1 VHRATLAEITETFSA
16 VQNEFSNPNRW
27 VRLQILAA
35 AAEIPELHARL
46 MKIHAEQHALVVD
59 FLQTALRG
67 LAAGQPG
74 STDQSIDAVVS
85 LASPL
90 ASLIMTQALGSV
102 LDDFSLEGVR
112 EQASDEM
119 KVLFQLI
126 VRAVLLPGVD
136 QTVGSFNGS

>member
-1 VHRATLAEITETFSA
+1 
-16 VQNEFSNPNRW
+16 
-27 VRLQILAA
+27 
-35 AAEIPELHARL
+35 
-46 MKIHAEQHALVVD
+46 
-59 FLQTALRG
+59 
-67 LAAGQPG
+67 
-74 STDQSIDAVVS
+74 VS

>member
-1 VHRATLAEITETFSA
+1 MHRASLAEITETFSA
-16 VQNEFSNPNRW
+16 AQNEFSNPNRW

-35 AAEIPELHARL
+35 AAEIPELHARIEV
-46 MKIHAEQHALVVD
+46 IHSEQHALVVD
-59 FLQTALRG
+59 FLQTALHA
-67 LAAGQPG
+67 LAVGQPG
-74 STDQSIDAVVS
+74 STEQSVAAVVA

-126 VRAVLLPGVD
+126 VRAVLLTGVD
-136 QTVGSFNGS
+136 QTVGSLHGS

>member
-1 VHRATLAEITETFSA
+1 
-16 VQNEFSNPNRW
+16 
-27 VRLQILAA
+27 
-35 AAEIPELHARL
+35 
-46 MKIHAEQHALVVD
+46 
-59 FLQTALRG
+59 
-67 LAAGQPG
+67 
-74 STDQSIDAVVS
+74 VVS

-126 VRAVLLPGVD
+126 VRAVLLTGVD
-136 QTVGSFNGS
+136 QTVGSLHGS